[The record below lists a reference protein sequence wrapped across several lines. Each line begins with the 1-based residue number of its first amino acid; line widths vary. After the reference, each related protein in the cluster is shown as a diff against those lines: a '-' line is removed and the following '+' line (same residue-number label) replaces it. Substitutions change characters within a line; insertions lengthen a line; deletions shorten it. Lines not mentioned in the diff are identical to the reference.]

1 MTRITAFI
9 FDKDHRLLATGNWS
23 TVEQRAWRLLR
34 DLRKRK
40 KFRQIAETFVC
51 HLFHDHPW
59 HEAFRQPENLK
70 VFLGQAPK
78 RTPVT
83 PIRQLNPFNLPTGPI
98 PKGSYCYGSLGRQKF
113 KKDGARYFTP
123 KYCPYLRVR
132 KIKGAAVPWCSFLK
146 LGGISNHTT
155 EAEYRRLLQHFGSE
169 KALHAKLPLF
179 LLWDACKECG
189 LKSDD

>member
-70 VFLGQAPK
+70 GFLGQAPK

-83 PIRQLNPFNLPTGPI
+83 PIRQLNPFNLPTSPF
-98 PKGSYCYGSLGRQKF
+98 QKAHIATAPWAGKRL
-113 KKDGARYFTP
+113 KKTAP
-123 KYCPYLRVR
+123 
-132 KIKGAAVPWCSFLK
+132 A
-146 LGGISNHTT
+146 ISPRNT
-155 EAEYRRLLQHFGSE
+155 
-169 KALHAKLPLF
+169 ALT
-179 LLWDACKECG
+179 CE
-189 LKSDD
+189 

>member
-70 VFLGQAPK
+70 AFLGQAPK
-78 RTPVT
+78 CTPVT
-83 PIRQLNPFNLPTGPI
+83 PIKQLNPFNLPTGPI
-98 PKGSYCYGSLGRQKF
+98 PKGLI
-113 KKDGARYFTP
+113 
-123 KYCPYLRVR
+123 L
-132 KIKGAAVPWCSFLK
+132 L
-146 LGGISNHTT
+146 
-155 EAEYRRLLQHFGSE
+155 RLLGP
-169 KALHAKLPLF
+169 AKV
-179 LLWDACKECG
+179 
-189 LKSDD
+189 